1 MKALSDGKGDK
12 ESFFSRQIV
21 VPTTVLLSMAG
32 GAFFK
37 SEADKNALARDLSVV
52 ATKVDSLAQE
62 VRRIDGPSWREFE
75 TLRARVTALEN
86 RAGD

>member
-1 MKALSDGKGDK
+1 MKELTDSK
-12 ESFFSRQIV
+12 EKEPLLSRQIV
-21 VPTTVLLSMAG
+21 IPTTLLLTMAA

-75 TLRARVTALEN
+75 ALRGRVTAIETRLGN
-86 RAGD
+86 